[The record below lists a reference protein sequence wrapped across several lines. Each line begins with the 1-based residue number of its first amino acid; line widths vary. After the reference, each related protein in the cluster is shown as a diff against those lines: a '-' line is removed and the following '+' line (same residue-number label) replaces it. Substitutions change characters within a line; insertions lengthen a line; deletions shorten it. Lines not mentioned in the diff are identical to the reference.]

1 MMQLMINFQIIVMFY
16 ALSISDS
23 EKILKIFERK
33 SKKETLIVLEVY
45 FPDLVKQLK
54 FGMLNNIVTFD
65 NNNGMTIHR
74 PIDFMLG
81 K

>member
-1 MMQLMINFQIIVMFY
+1 MFH

-23 EKILKIFERK
+23 EKLLKIFENK
-33 SKKETLIVLEVY
+33 SKKETLAILEVH

-54 FGMLNNIVTFD
+54 FRMLDNVVTFD